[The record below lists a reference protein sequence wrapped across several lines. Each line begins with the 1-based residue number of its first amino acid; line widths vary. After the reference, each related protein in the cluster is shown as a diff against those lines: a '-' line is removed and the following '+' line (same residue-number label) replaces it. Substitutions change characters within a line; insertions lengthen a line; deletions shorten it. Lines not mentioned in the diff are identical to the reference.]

1 MLYWVPVT
9 TGVKNLIR
17 CRIKELFDIK
27 RLIISVFSGTIRVH
41 RELHEWTLKVARQNF
56 QGNFRSTLER
66 CLPTC
71 VSFTI
76 KI

>member
-27 RLIISVFSGTIRVH
+27 QLIISVFNGTIRVH
-41 RELHEWTLKVARQNF
+41 RELNGVSRWLDSI
-56 QGNFRSTLER
+56 FRAISEAL
-66 CLPTC
+66 
-71 VSFTI
+71 
-76 KI
+76 

>member
-1 MLYWVPVT
+1 MLYWGPVT

-27 RLIISVFSGTIRVH
+27 RLIISVQRYNKSPPRK
-41 RELHEWTLKVARQNF
+41 WTLKVARLNF

>member
-27 RLIISVFSGTIRVH
+27 RLIISVFNGTIRVH
-41 RELHEWTLKVARQNF
+41 RDSQGGLTEFWGQFPKHFRKV
-56 QGNFRSTLER
+56 STYIYL
-66 CLPTC
+66 
-71 VSFTI
+71 
-76 KI
+76 

>member
-27 RLIISVFSGTIRVH
+27 RLIISVFNGTIRIQ
-41 RELHEWTLKVARQNF
+41 RKIKMDS
-56 QGNFRSTLER
+56 QGGSTEFSKEISEAL
-66 CLPTC
+66 
-71 VSFTI
+71 
-76 KI
+76 

>member
-1 MLYWVPVT
+1 MLYWGPVT

-41 RELHEWTLKVARQNF
+41 RELNELSRWLDRI
-56 QGNFRSTLER
+56 FRAISDAL
-66 CLPTC
+66 
-71 VSFTI
+71 
-76 KI
+76 

>member
-27 RLIISVFSGTIRVH
+27 RLIISVFNGTIRVH
-41 RELHEWTLKVARQNF
+41 RDSQGGSTEFSGQFPTHFKKV
-56 QGNFRSTLER
+56 STYM
-66 CLPTC
+66 C
-71 VSFTI
+71 I
-76 KI
+76 IYH